1 MASRL
6 QVVEEPDE
14 DVRQP
19 AVEQAGISMLVLG
32 LRALS
37 QRALTAIADLFALA
51 SVASAF
57 WLWWSTPAPSINQ
70 IVSLSIYAMFILAM
84 IWLVRRNRHG

>member
-6 QVVEEPDE
+6 QVVEETDE

-37 QRALTAIADLFALA
+37 QRALTAIADLFMLTT
-51 SVASAF
+51 VGSAF
-57 WLWWSTPAPSINQ
+57 WLWLSTPSPTTYQ
-70 IVSLSIYAMFILAM
+70 IVSLTIYAVFVLAANV
-84 IWLVRRNRHG
+84 IVRRYK